1 VAQPPPRVAL
11 LGAGWIDQA
20 HAAATRHNGY
30 QLVAVASRSA
40 ARTAEQAAALSAR
53 PATYAELP
61 GDADIVVVATPPQC
75 HADDAIRMLQAGAA
89 VLLEKPLCTT
99 LADADRLV
107 AATQQAHG
115 NRLLYAENLAYSP
128 VVLALL
134 SRTPSLGP
142 LTHLEV
148 RAQQGLPTWGAF
160 TTDEWGG
167 GALFD
172 LGAHP
177 LSIALLVANAAGAGR
192 PTSVRAHLRG
202 GVGHNSDEHADVEIT
217 YSSGLVATVVS
228 SWQAGPDAQWDAQVA
243 SATGVLRAELLPAPS
258 LELNGDII
266 ALAPPTTTPP
276 EIEQFGYLGQLRAL
290 VDDCAARREPA
301 MSASF
306 GRTVLDVT
314 CAAYWSAGR
323 DGVPTALPFTG
334 PRDLT
339 PLQLWRGDGRL
350 HGDADRQCAPSPSMR
365 STPAQ

>member
-1 VAQPPPRVAL
+1 
-11 LGAGWIDQA
+11 
-20 HAAATRHNGY
+20 
-30 QLVAVASRSA
+30 
-40 ARTAEQAAALSAR
+40 
-53 PATYAELP
+53 
-61 GDADIVVVATPPQC
+61 
-75 HADDAIRMLQAGAA
+75 MLQAGAA

-107 AATQQAHG
+107 TTARAHG

-128 VVLALL
+128 VVLELL
-134 SRTPSLGP
+134 SRTPLLGP

-177 LSIALLVANAAGAGR
+177 LSIAMLVANAADAGR
-192 PTSVRAHLRG
+192 PTSVSARLRG
-202 GVGHNSDEHADVEIT
+202 GVGHNSDEHADVELT
-217 YSSGLVATVVS
+217 YSTGLVAKVVS
-228 SWQAGPDAQWDAQVA
+228 SWQAGPEAQWDAQVA
-243 SATGVLRAELLPAPS
+243 SASGVLRAELVPTPS
-258 LELNGDII
+258 LEHNGDPL
-266 ALAPPTTTPP
+266 ALPQPTTTPA

-290 VDDCAARREPA
+290 VDDTAARRNPA

-306 GRTVLDVT
+306 GRAVLDAT

-323 DGVPTALPFTG
+323 GGAPVALPFAG

-339 PLQLWRGDGRL
+339 PLQLWHVASAPTAKDAAGPDAGRE
-350 HGDADRQCAPSPSMR
+350 
-365 STPAQ
+365 

>member
-1 VAQPPPRVAL
+1 MAQRPLRVAL
-11 LGAGWIDQA
+11 LGAGWIAQA

-30 QLVAVASRSA
+30 ELVAVASRSA
-40 ARTAEQAAALSAR
+40 ARTAEQATALSAR
-53 PATYAELP
+53 AATYAELP

-75 HADDAIRMLQAGAA
+75 HADNAIRMLQAGAA

-107 AATQQAHG
+107 AAAQAHG

-177 LSIALLVANAAGAGR
+177 LSIAMLVANAAGAGR
-192 PTSVRAHLRG
+192 PTSVSARLRG
-202 GVGHNSDEHADVEIT
+202 GVGHNSDERADVEVT
-217 YSSGLVATVVS
+217 YSSGLVAKVVS
-228 SWQAGPDAQWDAQVA
+228 SWQAGPEAQWDAQVA
-243 SATGVLRAELLPAPS
+243 SATGVLRAELLPTPS
-258 LELNGDII
+258 LELNGDLI
-266 ALAPPTTTPP
+266 ALSRPTTTPP

-290 VDDCAARREPA
+290 ADDSSAQRTPA

-306 GRTVLDVT
+306 GRAVLDVT

-323 DGVPTALPFTG
+323 DGIPTPLPFAG
-334 PRDLT
+334 PRELT
-339 PLQLWRGDGRL
+339 PLQLWSAG
-350 HGDADRQCAPSPSMR
+350 ATPSPTR
-365 STPAQ
+365 STRAQ

>member
-1 VAQPPPRVAL
+1 VAARPPRVAL
-11 LGAGWIDQA
+11 YGAGWIAQA
-20 HAAATRHNGY
+20 HAAATRQNGY
-30 QLVAVASRSA
+30 ELVAVASRSA
-40 ARTAEQAAALSAR
+40 TRTAEQAATLSAR
-53 PATYAELP
+53 PATYTDLP
-61 GDADIVVVATPPQC
+61 GDADVVVVATPPQC

-107 AATQQAHG
+107 AAAQAHG
-115 NRLLYAENLAYSP
+115 DRLLYAENLAYSP
-128 VVLALL
+128 VVLTLL
-134 SRTPSLGP
+134 RRTPSLGP

-177 LSIALLVANAAGAGR
+177 LSIAMLLANAAGAGR

-202 GVGHNSDEHADVEIT
+202 GVGHNSDEHADVVVT
-217 YSSGLVATVVS
+217 YSSGLVAKVVS
-228 SWQAGPDAQWDAQVA
+228 SWQAGPEAQWDAQVA
-243 SATGVLRAELLPAPS
+243 SATGVLRAELVPSPS
-258 LELNGDII
+258 LEHNGDPV
-266 ALAPPTTTPP
+266 ALPPPTTTPP
-276 EIEQFGYLGQLRAL
+276 EIGQFGYLGQLRAL

-301 MSASF
+301 MNASF

-323 DGVPTALPFTG
+323 DGAPTALPFAG

-339 PLQLWRGDGRL
+339 PLQLWRS
-350 HGDADRQCAPSPSMR
+350 AAASVPSLDELPE
-365 STPAQ
+365 